1 MTRLLAL
8 AMLAVFAIGCGSD
21 TVGSNPEMPPADQRK
36 DDNKVQIGSTPETA
50 GQATTTTG

>member
-1 MTRLLAL
+1 MIRFTALAFLAL
-8 AMLAVFAIGCGSD
+8 LAIGCGSD

-36 DDNKVQIGSTPETA
+36 DDNKVQIGSTPETG